1 MSGEFD
7 ALAFSANHYRL
18 SAMAKS
24 PKGSSEGLREGLQQ
38 TPDWVVCA
46 KLVTGL
52 VHEINNPLDGVINCI
67 RTVRSGKL
75 DAKREKEY
83 LALAEQELFRV
94 TTLTRRLLGLARE
107 NPPALV
113 DANLNELLEKSLFF
127 VDYRRE
133 RRGVRLKRRLQ
144 KDLPIVQADH
154 PAILQIIVNLLQNAI
169 ESMTAGGTLSV
180 ATEADAEWV
189 RLSVGDTGRGIP
201 KENLARI
208 FYPFFTTKNGT
219 GLGLAIS
226 QSIAEQHQ
234 GGITV
239 KSEVGK
245 GSCFTLRLPRNR
257 VRA

>member
-1 MSGEFD
+1 
-7 ALAFSANHYRL
+7 
-18 SAMAKS
+18 MAKL
-24 PKGSSEGLREGLQQ
+24 PKASNEGLEQ
-38 TPDWVVCA
+38 TQDWIMCA

-94 TTLTRRLLGLARE
+94 TTLTKRLLGLARE

-113 DANLNELLEKSLFF
+113 DANLNELVEKSLFF
-127 VDYRRE
+127 VDYRRA
-133 RRGVRLKRRLQ
+133 RSGIRLKRSLQ
-144 KDLPIVQADH
+144 KGLPVVQVDH

-169 ESMTAGGTLSV
+169 ESMTAGGTLAV
-180 ATEADAEWV
+180 TTEADAEWV
-189 RLSVGDTGRGIP
+189 KLSVGDTGRGIP
-201 KENLARI
+201 AEDLARI
-208 FYPFFTTKNGT
+208 FYPFFTTKQGTGT
-219 GLGLAIS
+219 GLGLAVS

-239 KSEVGK
+239 RSEVGK
-245 GSCFTLRLPRNR
+245 GSTFTLRLPRNR
-257 VRA
+257 ARG

>member
-1 MSGEFD
+1 
-7 ALAFSANHYRL
+7 
-18 SAMAKS
+18 MAKA
-24 PKGSSEGLREGLQQ
+24 PKGGSNGLGKTQ
-38 TPDWVVCA
+38 DWVVCA

-94 TTLTRRLLGLARE
+94 TTLTKRLLGLARE

-127 VDYRRE
+127 VDYRRA
-133 RRGVRLKRRLQ
+133 RSGVKLKRRLQ
-144 KDLPIVQADH
+144 KDLPIVQVDH

-169 ESMTAGGTLSV
+169 ESMTAGGTLTV
-180 ATEADAEWV
+180 TTEADAEWV
-189 RLSVGDTGRGIP
+189 RLSVSDTGRGIP
-201 KENLARI
+201 AEDRARI
-208 FYPFFTTKNGT
+208 FYPFFTTRHGTGT

-234 GGITV
+234 GGIV
-239 KSEVGK
+239 VQSEVGK
-245 GSCFTLRLPRNR
+245 GSVFTLRLPRNR
-257 VRA
+257 ARG